1 MRHLG
6 MQKSDEV
13 RRELLPFCLT
23 DGANAV
29 KIVDFKREATP
40 KRLKTHNF
48 AAKTQTRTQYIRT
61 ECTQAVCTIPQ
72 ARMTLYRKTSAILL
86 LLLLSCLPLVAQR
99 VAVKTNLLYDAALT
113 PNIGVELGIGR
124 KSTLQGYY
132 SLNLWNNTPHRNKQF
147 KHWQALGEY
156 RWWPCSKMNGHFVG
170 VHVMGGEFNMKRVH
184 FKLPFYNWPADL
196 KEKRYEGWNV
206 GAGFTYGYQWMLSRH
221 WNLEASIG
229 VGYQRFEYKKFPC
242 EDCGTMEEKGHK
254 NYFGPDKA
262 VIAIMYVF

>member
-1 MRHLG
+1 MRR
-6 MQKSDEV
+6 MEPK
-13 RRELLPFCLT
+13 LPIFR
-23 DGANAV
+23 G
-29 KIVDFKREATP
+29 KATAES
-40 KRLKTHNF
+40 LKTCNF
-48 AAKTQTRTQYIRT
+48 ATENANIHAMHTERTRFPSILDTFT
-61 ECTQAVCTIPQ
+61 
-72 ARMTLYRKTSAILL
+72 RMTLNRKISAALL
-86 LLLLSCLPLVAQR
+86 LLLLSCLPLAAQR

-170 VHVMGGEFNMKRVH
+170 VHVMGGEFNMKNVN
-184 FKLPFYNWPADL
+184 FKLPFYNWPSDL
-196 KEKRYEGWNV
+196 KEKRYEGWNI
-206 GAGFTYGYQWMLSRH
+206 GGGFTYGYQWMLSRH

-242 EDCGTMEEKGHK
+242 TECGTMEEKGHK

-262 VIAIMYVF
+262 VIAVMYVF